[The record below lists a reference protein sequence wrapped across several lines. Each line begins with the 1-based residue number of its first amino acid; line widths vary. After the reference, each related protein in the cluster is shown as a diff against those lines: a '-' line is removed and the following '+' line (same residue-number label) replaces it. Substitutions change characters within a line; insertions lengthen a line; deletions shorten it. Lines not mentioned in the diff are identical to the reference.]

1 MDPKGVLI
9 LPVDKLTFSFNES
22 SRTVS
27 TSLTVQNLTD
37 DRISYKLKGNV
48 AKFKKTIAARPGAC
62 GFVEPHSEAVIKVS
76 INPLTF
82 HLERLHFV
90 VLWAKASEECQDP
103 KAFWKG
109 ISKDKCSWKL
119 LKCVFK
125 LNKPDSKVAEE
136 SGHEE
141 LLLDVTEV
149 LESLPQ
155 KSEPLIVKLVD
166 NSSQFNL
173 SFSAQVLI
181 VAVIGVILG
190 QIFFP

>member
-1 MDPKGVLI
+1 M
-9 LPVDKLTFSFNES
+9 
-22 SRTVS
+22 
-27 TSLTVQNLTD
+27 
-37 DRISYKLKGNV
+37 
-48 AKFKKTIAARPGAC
+48 
-62 GFVEPHSEAVIKVS
+62 
-76 INPLTF
+76 
-82 HLERLHFV
+82 
-90 VLWAKASEECQDP
+90 
-103 KAFWKG
+103 
-109 ISKDKCSWKL
+109 
-119 LKCVFK
+119 
-125 LNKPDSKVAEE
+125 AEE